1 MFSLESEKTF
11 ESKSDYFLN
20 RYWKSSMPVVLTR
33 AVGTLERLIYGVASN
48 MLRKGGEKINVNKKF
63 MQKEIRECILPFF
76 FAVFSQFFIVIFDSE
91 DIFQFILKVQ
101 KQQSSTFLSHYYSL
115 S

>member
-63 MQKEIRECILPFF
+63 MQKEIRECIPPFF
-76 FAVFSQFFIVIFDSE
+76 LQF
-91 DIFQFILKVQ
+91 
-101 KQQSSTFLSHYYSL
+101 SL
-115 S
+115 SFLL